1 MATNKH
7 ATIRYQTLDRCFKNS
22 GRRYYIVD
30 LIEACNKALYDYTG
44 VEDGVKRRQV
54 YEDITF
60 MESTQ
65 GWSIPLER
73 VRDGHKVFFR
83 YGDRSFSINSQPLNE
98 TEQNQLKE
106 ALLTLSRFKGMP
118 QFEWVDELTARLE
131 SGMKLSKHTGHII
144 EFEQNRNLRGL
155 EYITPAYNAILNS
168 KTLKVE
174 YQGFKQ
180 EKSDIFYFYPYFL
193 KQFNNRWFLFG
204 GREHVDYM
212 INLALDRIAYIEEST
227 KLYKANKHIDFSTY
241 FNDVIG
247 VTIIP
252 DISPERIVLRFSGNR
267 FPYIKTKPIHLSQR
281 ILEEKLEYGVIE
293 ICVIPNNEL
302 EAILLSY
309 GEDVEVVLPQTLR
322 TTIKSKVMNTLRYY
336 QA

>member
-7 ATIRYQTLDRCFKNS
+7 ATIRYQALDRCFKNS
-22 GRRYYIVD
+22 GRRYYIDD
-30 LIEACNKALYDYTG
+30 LIEACNKSLNDYTG
-44 VEDGVKRRQV
+44 IQNGIKRRQV

-60 MESTQ
+60 MESSQ

-83 YGDRSFSINSQPLNE
+83 YADRSFSINSQPLNE

-118 QFEWVDELTARLE
+118 QFEWVDELIARLQ
-131 SGMKLSKHTGHII
+131 SGMKLTKHAGHII
-144 EFEQNRNLRGL
+144 EFEQNKSLKGL
-155 EYITPAYNAILNS
+155 EHITPAYNAILHS
-168 KTLKVE
+168 KTLKIE

-180 EKSDIFYFYPYFL
+180 GKSEAFYFYPYFL

-204 GREHVDYM
+204 RRENVEYI
-212 INLALDRIAYIEEST
+212 INLALDRIASVEESS
-227 KLYKANKHIDFSTY
+227 KQFIPNKHIDFSTY
-241 FNDVIG
+241 FNEVVG
-247 VTIIP
+247 VTLIP
-252 DISPERIVLRFSGNR
+252 GKSPEKIVLKFSGNR
-267 FPYIKTKPIHLSQR
+267 FPYIKTKPIHHSQQ
-281 ILEEKLEYGVIE
+281 ILEAKLEYGVIE
-293 ICVIPNNEL
+293 IYVIPNNEL

-309 GEDVEVVLPQTLR
+309 GEDVEVVLPEALR